1 MLGSTWG
8 GRVRPLSLLATGIA
22 AALLA
27 LPACKGS
34 GASGSAKAS
43 GTGGAAADSGPQ
55 RGGHVKLPSNEP
67 RYANPI
73 LETRFAIAGGLI
85 FEGLLGVD
93 AKLDPVKR
101 LAESYDVSGDGK
113 VITFKLRKGAVWS
126 DGEKVTSADVKFTFD
141 AVRNTTAATLWKGY
155 MAPVTKLDTP
165 DDATVVVSYA
175 EPYAPA
181 LITWTMPILP
191 KHVYGGGDL
200 LQSPGNTAPI
210 GSGPF
215 KLARWEP
222 GKRMLLEANDKWW
235 YGRPNLDSIELVFG
249 IGDGEMLDSLRK
261 GVIDWAPIRDVDD
274 WNAAQAG
281 DFRADYEESDVVEP
295 VIRLIAWN
303 TQKPPLDDK
312 RVRQALTLAMNR
324 PRVIDDIMLGQAQEL
339 SGPFFPSMFGADPS
353 IAPWPFDLDKAKAL
367 IAQAK
372 GGATAGAGS
381 GSGSGG
387 GSAAPDKDK
396 DKKDKDKKIPLD
408 IIAIESQG
416 GPITNQTFQIFKR
429 DLDTLGFAVKLELL
443 PAREYFDRLA
453 KRDYDG
459 DYFGWLPDIPDP
471 DPYALLHSSQI
482 STGGPNYA
490 AYSNKEVDQLL
501 EQARRTSDKNQ
512 RKALYAKIHAI
523 VADELPYTPLYAPYG
538 HYAWSRRLRGV
549 NPRDLGPQMLFPG
562 IARWWVVQHVSAP
575 GSSS

>member
-1 MLGSTWG
+1 MLGSFVG
-8 GRVRPLSLLATGIA
+8 GRVRPFIFLAACLIA
-22 AALLA
+22 T
-27 LPACKGS
+27 PACKGS
-34 GASGSAKAS
+34 GASSGGKAS
-43 GTGGAAADSGPQ
+43 GTAGGSAEAGPQ

-67 RYANPI
+67 RYTNPI
-73 LETRFAIAGGLI
+73 LETRFAVAGGLI

-93 AKLDPVKR
+93 AKLDPAYR
-101 LAESYDVSGDGK
+101 LAESYKFSDDGR
-113 VITFKLRKGAVWS
+113 VITFKLRPGAVWS
-126 DGEKVTSADVKFTFD
+126 DGEKVTSEDVKFTFD

-155 MAPVTKLDTP
+155 MAPVIKLETP
-165 DDATVVVSYA
+165 DDATVVVTYA

-181 LITWTMPILP
+181 LVTWTMPILP

-200 LQSPGNTAPI
+200 LQSPGNSAPI

-215 KLARWEP
+215 KLTRWEQ

-249 IGDGEMLDSLRK
+249 IGDGEMMDSLRK

-274 WNAAQAG
+274 WQAAQAG

-312 RVRQALTLAMNR
+312 RVRQALTLGMNR
-324 PRVIDDIMLGQAQEL
+324 PRVIDDVMLGQAQEL

-367 IAQAK
+367 LADAK
-372 GGATAGAGS
+372 VAG
-381 GSGSGG
+381 
-387 GSAAPDKDK
+387 DKAK
-396 DKKDKDKKIPLD
+396 RVPLD

-416 GPITNQTFQIFKR
+416 GPITNQTFAIFKH
-429 DLDTLGFAVKLELL
+429 DLEQLGFDAKLELL

-490 AYSNKEVDQLL
+490 AYANKDVDQLL
-501 EQARRTSDKNQ
+501 EQARHTADKAQ
-512 RKALYAKIHAI
+512 RKQLYAKIHKI

-538 HYAWSRRLRGV
+538 HYAWSRHLRGV

-562 IARWWVVQHVSAP
+562 IARWWVVQHTSTPA
-575 GSSS
+575 GS